1 MDIEQ
6 VELDP
11 TTLAVVRERVAIA
24 ELAPFYDR
32 AYGQVAA
39 ALGAAGLSPAGP
51 AVGWYASMPGSDVEV
66 AAGFPVRPGDVPLG
80 TELDGAEL
88 QTVPGGPAVAA
99 LHVGP
104 YDELGDA
111 WTALD
116 AWCRERGLHPR
127 GDFWEEYVTDPN
139 PGGDPS
145 RNVTRLVLPL
155 V

>member
-88 QTVPGGPAVAA
+88 QTVPGGPAVAPVRKA
-99 LHVGP
+99 SGTTP
-104 YDELGDA
+104 TPTCRIRARRA
-111 WTALD
+111 WRRA
-116 AWCRERGLHPR
+116 AP
-127 GDFWEEYVTDPN
+127 VP
-139 PGGDPS
+139 
-145 RNVTRLVLPL
+145 
-155 V
+155 